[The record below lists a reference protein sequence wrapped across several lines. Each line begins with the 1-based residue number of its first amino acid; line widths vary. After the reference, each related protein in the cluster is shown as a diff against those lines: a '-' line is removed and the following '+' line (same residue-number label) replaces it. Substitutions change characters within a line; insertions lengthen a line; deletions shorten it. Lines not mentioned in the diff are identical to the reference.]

1 MYQLAKMIMIIF
13 NIGETMSKWS
23 LLQTIV
29 KISILFQIKVNEIL
43 VTDPIGTFIK
53 RFLNS
58 LERGKK
64 RI

>member
-1 MYQLAKMIMIIF
+1 MIISD
-13 NIGETMSKWS
+13 IGESMSKWS
-23 LLQTIV
+23 LLQNIV
-29 KISILFQIKVNEIL
+29 KISILFQIKVKEIL

-58 LERGKK
+58 LEREKK

>member
-1 MYQLAKMIMIIF
+1 MIIF
-13 NIGETMSKWS
+13 NIGEMMNKWS
-23 LLQTIV
+23 LLQNII

-58 LERGKK
+58 LERENKK
-64 RI
+64 I

>member
-1 MYQLAKMIMIIF
+1 MIISD
-13 NIGETMSKWS
+13 IGESMSKWS
-23 LLQTIV
+23 LLQNIV

-58 LERGKK
+58 LEREKK